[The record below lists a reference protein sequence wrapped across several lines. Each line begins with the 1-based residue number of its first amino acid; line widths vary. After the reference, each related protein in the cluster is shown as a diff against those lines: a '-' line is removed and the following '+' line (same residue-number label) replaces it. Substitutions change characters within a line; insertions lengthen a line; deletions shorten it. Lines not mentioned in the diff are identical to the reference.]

1 MHIDWWTLGLQTV
14 NVVIL
19 IALLSRLLFRPVAA
33 MVAARQQA
41 ARDLL
46 AQAGAQRQAA
56 LDERQQIENERQ
68 ALLAGRDALLAAAG
82 VEAARQRDAL
92 LADAQQRALQLQQEA
107 QAALARERQQQQ
119 AHLEQQA
126 GELALSIAA
135 RLLQRLPPVEIGHF
149 LTGIAQALA
158 ALPAQQQAGFAR
170 QPVQLRSARALTPAE
185 QEQSIVAL
193 QQVLGSR
200 PQLAFAVQPEL
211 LAGLELDDGQ
221 TLLRNHLAAD
231 LARLQQ
237 ELNPD
242 ARARV

>member
-1 MHIDWWTLGLQTV
+1 MQIDWWTLGLQTF

-46 AQAGAQRQAA
+46 AQAEAVRQAA
-56 LDERQQIENERQ
+56 ESERQQAASERQ
-68 ALLAGRDALLAAAG
+68 AQLAGRDALLASASA
-82 VEAARQRDAL
+82 EAAQQRDAL
-92 LADAQQRALQLQQEA
+92 LADAQQRAEQLRREA
-107 QAALARERQQQQ
+107 QDALARERQQQQ
-119 AHLEQQA
+119 ARLEQQA

-135 RLLQRLPPVEIGHF
+135 RLLQRLPPVENGHF
-149 LTGIAQALA
+149 LQGIGQALA
-158 ALPAQQQAGFAR
+158 ALPAAQQAGFSAR
-170 QPVQLRSARALTPAE
+170 PVQLRSARPLTAAE
-185 QEQSIVAL
+185 QDQCIVAL

-200 PQLAFAVQPEL
+200 PQLVFSVEPAL

-231 LARLQQ
+231 LAHLQQ

-242 ARARV
+242 ARAQV